1 MQLLEA
7 GAAGINEFH
16 TGTAGGALS
25 TLAEQALVNC
35 GYKQIRYPPLPGLA
49 ASILTL
55 DEPIHHPGTLRLICV
70 LGSISLRV
78 LDSGAAVKLS
88 PLGD

>member
-49 ASILTL
+49 ASVLAL
-55 DEPIHHPGTLRLICV
+55 DETIHHPGALRLICV
-70 LGSISLRV
+70 LDPLASESLTV
-78 LDSGAAVKLS
+78 AQL
-88 PLGD
+88 

>member
-35 GYKQIRYPPLPGLA
+35 GYKQIRYPPFARPGGQR
-49 ASILTL
+49 
-55 DEPIHHPGTLRLICV
+55 PGSR
-70 LGSISLRV
+70 
-78 LDSGAAVKLS
+78 
-88 PLGD
+88 